1 MSDGVSSMTVLS
13 AAKDRKSIRVRAN
26 TDVLLEEQK
35 FAYVPGAS
43 VDVKAVQ
50 FGVEH
55 DVDFI
60 AVNVASA
67 AELRE
72 LRTMMGPRGAEI
84 GLVAKIASIA
94 ALENI
99 DEILASPDCAGIVV
113 SRGDLGVIIPEE
125 QVFVAQKKI
134 ISTANVA
141 HKPVIT
147 ATQMLYSMIRA
158 PRPTRAECTDVANAI
173 LDGCDAVV
181 LSGETEQGDYPTEA
195 CEMMVQI
202 CHKADAV
209 VKLGEYS
216 VLFEDLQEMN
226 RDRAGPNAGL
236 ATRRLSISTPRGS
249 NSGLPLPPLPLAPVS
264 KSEVTEV
271 ISAYA
276 VRIAVDSAAQVIVTL
291 TESGTTSRVVAKYRP
306 RVPLLCITSSRRVA
320 SQLTISR
327 AAVPFLVPS
336 IVNSDELIAQVLQK
350 AKAQGLC
357 TSGGKAVA
365 VLGDVEGVSGST
377 NCFKIVIIP

>member
-1 MSDGVSSMTVLS
+1 MRELLKQRGDSQYCGVLCDVSGEIRVGRLKNKKQLLEAGKELNICCDPLYEGDFKMFSLDFSALVDVVKPGSSIIMSDGVSSMTVLS

-72 LRTMMGPRGAEI
+72 LRTMMGPRGADI

-195 CEMMVQI
+195 CEMMIQI

-209 VKLGEYS
+209 VKLGDY
-216 VLFEDLQEMN
+216 
-226 RDRAGPNAGL
+226 
-236 ATRRLSISTPRGS
+236 
-249 NSGLPLPPLPLAPVS
+249 
-264 KSEVTEV
+264 
-271 ISAYA
+271 
-276 VRIAVDSAAQVIVTL
+276 
-291 TESGTTSRVVAKYRP
+291 SGTCACVRVLVCAC
-306 RVPLLCITSSRRVA
+306 VCMCLCACVRM
-320 SQLTISR
+320 
-327 AAVPFLVPS
+327 LVC
-336 IVNSDELIAQVLQK
+336 V
-350 AKAQGLC
+350 
-357 TSGGKAVA
+357 
-365 VLGDVEGVSGST
+365 
-377 NCFKIVIIP
+377 CFCAHTCD

>member
-1 MSDGVSSMTVLS
+1 M
-13 AAKDRKSIRVRAN
+13 N
-26 TDVLLEEQK
+26 
-35 FAYVPGAS
+35 
-43 VDVKAVQ
+43 
-50 FGVEH
+50 
-55 DVDFI
+55 
-60 AVNVASA
+60 
-67 AELRE
+67 
-72 LRTMMGPRGAEI
+72 RT
-84 GLVAKIASIA
+84 
-94 ALENI
+94 
-99 DEILASPDCAGIVV
+99 
-113 SRGDLGVIIPEE
+113 
-125 QVFVAQKKI
+125 
-134 ISTANVA
+134 
-141 HKPVIT
+141 
-147 ATQMLYSMIRA
+147 
-158 PRPTRAECTDVANAI
+158 
-173 LDGCDAVV
+173 
-181 LSGETEQGDYPTEA
+181 
-195 CEMMVQI
+195 
-202 CHKADAV
+202 
-209 VKLGEYS
+209 

-249 NSGLPLPPLPLAPVS
+249 TSGLSLPPLPLVPVS

-336 IVNSDELIAQVLQK
+336 ILNSDELIAQVLQK